1 MVKQEEAGSR
11 INGYWIYVDWIQK
24 WVEVPLMSFG
34 YVNKMNEDWMAK
46 QIYGVNG
53 SRRKGRLRKS
63 WLDEVDENLRKRGE
77 KFKELKAIYETVY
90 MCDVKQ
96 G

>member
-1 MVKQEEAGSR
+1 
-11 INGYWIYVDWIQK
+11 
-24 WVEVPLMSFG
+24 
-34 YVNKMNEDWMAK
+34 MAK

-63 WLDEVDENLRKRGE
+63 WLDEVDENLKKRGK

-96 G
+96 R